1 MKRVSQEI
9 LFSYLFF
16 RNLTLSRF
24 KESLM
29 MILFCINHQTLRCV
43 IFNRGGCLRLSW
55 NKDIIHFKYVSWF
68 NKQKHREKMDKQDEN
83 SKFKTSSAGNHTWKI
98 CLRDFLKLTNNQRAV
113 HLFFGQREKSLIFL
127 GGKKKKLLLI
137 QQIRRELRKT

>member
-1 MKRVSQEI
+1 MCVSQDI
-9 LFSYLFF
+9 LFIYLFF

-83 SKFKTSSAGNHTWKI
+83 SKCKTSSAGNHTWKI
-98 CLRDFLKLTNNQRAV
+98 CLRDFLKLTNNQREV

-127 GGKKKKLLLI
+127 GKKKSCSWFNKS
-137 QQIRRELRKT
+137 EES